1 MRTLIAVLTGVAVG
15 VAAAVAAGARADLQ
29 ELSQR
34 HEEMPDVTTN
44 PEAADA

>member
-1 MRTLIAVLTGVAVG
+1 MRTLIAVLTGAAVG
-15 VAAAVAAGARADLQ
+15 VAAAVAAGARADLR